1 MATCAQPWRGWELQS
16 PWATASDATTADADW
31 SLPETCNR
39 DPWAIGPAI
48 DQPIHRDALHR
59 DPGQPWKV
67 LVNKSLVDEDE
78 GLAVKEEKAEFTF
91 DACLDW
97 QNALFMNH
105 FDTELPA
112 EQQCHSDKVWGAR
125 ANDWAAVEWLQPGT
139 TVCFQGLR
147 IAQDLNGQCGV
158 VEGWDG
164 ASYRWKVRMVNGED
178 KFAKME
184 NLVVVCP
191 PARRHA
197 EQTIA
202 DLGPHPH

>member
-31 SLPETCNR
+31 SLPETCLMHRGNR

-59 DPGQPWKV
+59 DPRQPWKV

-125 ANDWAAVEWLQPGT
+125 ANDWAAVEWL
-139 TVCFQGLR
+139 
-147 IAQDLNGQCGV
+147 
-158 VEGWDG
+158 
-164 ASYRWKVRMVNGED
+164 
-178 KFAKME
+178 
-184 NLVVVCP
+184 
-191 PARRHA
+191 
-197 EQTIA
+197 
-202 DLGPHPH
+202 